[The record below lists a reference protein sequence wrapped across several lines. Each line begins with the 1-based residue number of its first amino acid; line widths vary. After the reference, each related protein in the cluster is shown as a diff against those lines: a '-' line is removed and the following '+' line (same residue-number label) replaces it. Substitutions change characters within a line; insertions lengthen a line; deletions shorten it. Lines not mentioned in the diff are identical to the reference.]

1 MGLRLY
7 KGRNGSPNYYMR
19 GTVRGVYVDESTG
32 TGKRTRAEEVRARRE
47 NEILETSIHGRAA
60 VATFAAAVVSY
71 LEHGGERRY
80 MTPLIQYFGSRKLTE
95 IDHAAIDECAKR
107 LKPNA
112 ARSTINRQIHTPTSS
127 VMKHAS
133 LRGMCEFRPVRR
145 PRYVRG
151 KTRWLTIASP
161 GAFSTTAMMARAS
174 SFRSSASLTNGHN
187 KAKRVR

>member
-1 MGLRLY
+1 
-7 KGRNGSPNYYMR
+7 
-19 GTVRGVYVDESTG
+19 
-32 TGKRTRAEEVRARRE
+32 
-47 NEILETSIHGRAA
+47 
-60 VATFAAAVVSY
+60 
-71 LEHGGERRY
+71 
-80 MTPLIQYFGSRKLTE
+80 
-95 IDHAAIDECAKR
+95 
-107 LKPNA
+107 
-112 ARSTINRQIHTPTSS
+112 